1 MSLTY
6 HRKGDYLFPNLV
18 LEPEEPAQLGKYG
31 RMRKEYL
38 KEHRPGTYSE
48 LLLEG
53 KLNRH
58 LGEMEE
64 AAHDYFDQLT
74 TQMAKAENVTEALK
88 AENQMEWVQRMN
100 SIRDRADEI
109 ILRDFIYC

>member
-1 MSLTY
+1 MNLTY
-6 HRKGDYLFPNLV
+6 HRKGDYFFPNLIF
-18 LEPEEPAQLGKYG
+18 EPEEPVQLGKYG
-31 RMRKEYL
+31 RMRREYL

-53 KLNRH
+53 KLNHH
-58 LGEMEE
+58 LAEVEE
-64 AAHDYFDQLT
+64 TAYDNLDRLTAH
-74 TQMAKAENVTEALK
+74 MAKAENVTEALK

>member
-1 MSLTY
+1 MNLIY
-6 HRKGDYLFPNLV
+6 HRKGDYFFPNLI
-18 LEPEEPAQLGKYG
+18 LEPEEPVQLGKYG
-31 RMRKEYL
+31 RMRREYL

-53 KLNRH
+53 KLNHH
-58 LGEMEE
+58 LVEVEKT
-64 AAHDYFDQLT
+64 AYDYLDRLT
-74 TQMAKAENVTEALK
+74 AQMAKAENVTEALK

-100 SIRDRADEI
+100 NIRGRADEI